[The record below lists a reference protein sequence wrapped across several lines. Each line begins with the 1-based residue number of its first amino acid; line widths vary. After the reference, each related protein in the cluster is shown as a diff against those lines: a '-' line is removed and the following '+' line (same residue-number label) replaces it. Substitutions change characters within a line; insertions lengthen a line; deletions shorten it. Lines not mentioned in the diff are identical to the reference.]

1 MFSVSFTYINLQQE
15 MSDAKLEK
23 GNSIHMVNMPAYML
37 FLSWQLILVCFSFS
51 SKATGIAYSQLES
64 IKQYSSIF
72 TGF

>member
-1 MFSVSFTYINLQQE
+1 MFSVSFIYINLQQE
-15 MSDAKLEK
+15 MSDAKLKK
-23 GNSIHMVNMPAYML
+23 GNSIHMVMPAYKL
-37 FLSWQLILVCFSFS
+37 FPSWQLTLVCFSFS